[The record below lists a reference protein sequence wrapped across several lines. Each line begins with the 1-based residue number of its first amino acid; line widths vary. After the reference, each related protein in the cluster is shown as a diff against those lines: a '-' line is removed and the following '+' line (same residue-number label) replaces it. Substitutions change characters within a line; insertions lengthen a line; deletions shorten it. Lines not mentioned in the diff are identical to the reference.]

1 VTPVTLGAKAIVID
15 TAGTVEREQGESM
28 GTEYMDLSA
37 GRIRYRDSGEGPPIV
52 FVHGLLVDGRL
63 WRKVTPALEGD
74 YRCIVPDLPLGAHT
88 VPMKPDAD
96 VTPPALA
103 GLITELIE
111 KLDLHDVTL
120 VGNDTGGA
128 LTQMAI
134 TRSPDRIAR
143 VVLTPCD
150 AFDNFLPPMFKGLQ
164 VLARV
169 PALLTAFVQ
178 PLRLRPARRLP
189 IAFGWLTKRPIDA
202 EVENAWVGAFFKRR
216 EVRRD
221 VARILRAIDSRYTQ
235 EAAERLRSFDRP
247 VLIAWATED
256 RVFPLEHAHRLAG
269 LLPDARVVEIP
280 DSYSF
285 VPEDQPDRLAEL
297 IREFVPAGERAT
309 ATAG

>member
-1 VTPVTLGAKAIVID
+1 MSTQHI
-15 TAGTVEREQGESM
+15 
-28 GTEYMDLSA
+28 DLSS

-52 FVHGLLVDGRL
+52 FVHGLLVDGLL
-63 WRKVTPALEGD
+63 WRKVTPSLEAD

-88 VPMKPDAD
+88 IPMKPGAD
-96 VTPPALA
+96 VTPPGLA
-103 GLITELIE
+103 RLITELIE
-111 KLDLHDVTL
+111 KLDLRDVTL

-134 TRSPDRIAR
+134 TQSPDRIAR

-164 VLARV
+164 LLARV

-189 IAFGWLTKRPIDA
+189 IAFGWLTKRPIDP
-202 EVENAWVGAFFKRR
+202 EVESAWVGAFFKRR
-216 EVRRD
+216 DVRRD
-221 VARILRAIDSRYTQ
+221 VAGVLRAIDSRYTE
-235 EAAERLRSFDRP
+235 EAAEALRSFDRP

-256 RVFPLEHAHRLAG
+256 KVFPLEHAHRLAA
-269 LLPDARVVEIP
+269 LLPDARVVEIS

-285 VPEDQPDRLAEL
+285 VPEDQPDRLAAL
-297 IREFVPAGERAT
+297 IREFVPAGAGAVAGST
-309 ATAG
+309 ATAAG